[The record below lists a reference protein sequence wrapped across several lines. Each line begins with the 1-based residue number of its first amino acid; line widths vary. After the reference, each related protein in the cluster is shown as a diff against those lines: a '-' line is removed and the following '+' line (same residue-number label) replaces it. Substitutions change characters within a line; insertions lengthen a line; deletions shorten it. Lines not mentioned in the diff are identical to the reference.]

1 MFPVKNRFVIALLA
15 LLGAGFLLISVLSY
29 FVAEHAM
36 DERIAGEIL
45 PLTSD
50 NVYSEIERD
59 LLRSILISS
68 LMASDTF
75 VRDWVTSGEEDPEAI
90 IRYLREIQRE
100 YGTTTAFFVS
110 EDTRH
115 YYHPEGI
122 IKQVDP
128 QDPSDGWYFRARRMT
143 DDYEI
148 NIDHDTADR
157 TRLSIFVNYRVVDS
171 EGRFLGLTGIGL
183 AVEQVVELI
192 ESYERRYSRDI
203 YFVDRN
209 GEVTL
214 ASDESASHPDL
225 QQREGLAKYAT
236 RILANPSA
244 TLTYPNEAGETVFL
258 NSRLVPEFDWYL
270 IVEQSKNE
278 AEGQLLRTL
287 GVNIVLALTITGL
300 ILGLVYVSLNR
311 YQRRLEQM
319 ATTDKLTG
327 AANRHVFQLVFTQI
341 VGNARR
347 RNESVA
353 LVCLDIDNFKDIN
366 DSHGHQVGDGVLRQ
380 FTEVISSVIRESD
393 TLCRW
398 GGDEFLVLMSGC
410 NARQAA
416 EVAEKIRRVVAE
428 RSFSFNGDD
437 VRLSISMG
445 VTEVAMDDGMESA
458 VSRADQALYQAKE
471 SGRNRIASL

>member
-1 MFPVKNRFVIALLA
+1 MLPARNRFVIALLA
-15 LLGAGFLLISVLSY
+15 LLGSGFLLISVLSY
-29 FVAEHAM
+29 FVAEHSM

-68 LMASDTF
+68 LMANDTF
-75 VRDWVTSGEEDPEAI
+75 VRDWVTAGEENADAI
-90 IRYLREIQRE
+90 IRYLSEIQRE

-110 EDTRH
+110 EDTRN
-115 YYHPEGI
+115 YYHPTGI

-128 QDPSDGWYFRARRMT
+128 DDPDDAWYFRARRMN

-157 TRLSIFVNYRVVDS
+157 ARLSIFVNYRVVDAQ
-171 EGRFLGLTGIGL
+171 GRLLGLTGIGL

-203 YFVDRN
+203 YFVDRD
-209 GEVTL
+209 GAVTL
-214 ASDESASHPDL
+214 ASDEEGAHPDL
-225 QQREGLAKYAT
+225 QERPGLEKFAT
-236 RILANPSA
+236 RVLANPSA
-244 TLTYPNEAGETVFL
+244 SLSYENERGETVFL

-287 GVNIVLALTITGL
+287 AVNIILALTITGL
-300 ILGLVYVSLNR
+300 ILGLVYATLNR

-327 AANRHVFQLVFTQI
+327 AANRHVFQILFSQV

-353 LVCLDIDNFKDIN
+353 LLCLDLDGFKAIN
-366 DSHGHQVGDGVLRQ
+366 DRYGHQAGDDVLRQ
-380 FTEVISSVIRESD
+380 FTEVVDRIVRESD

-398 GGDEFLVLMSGC
+398 GGDEFLVLMPGC
-410 NARQAA
+410 NATEAA
-416 EVAEKIRRVVAE
+416 RVAEKIRQAVDE
-428 RSFSFNGDD
+428 RRFTFAGEA
-437 VRLSISMG
+437 VELTISIG
-445 VTEVAMDDGMESA
+445 LTEVAMEDGMNA
-458 VSRADQALYQAKE
+458 ALARADKALYRAKE
-471 SGRNRIASL
+471 AGRNRVASL

>member
-75 VRDWVTSGEEDPEAI
+75 VRDWVTAGEEDPEAI

-110 EDTRH
+110 EDTRN
-115 YYHPEGI
+115 YYHPTGI

-128 QDPSDGWYFRARRMT
+128 QDPADGWYFRARRIT
-143 DDYEI
+143 DEYQI

-183 AVEQVVELI
+183 AVEQVVDLI

-244 TLTYPNEAGETVFL
+244 TLTYRNKAGETVFV

-416 EVAEKIRRVVAE
+416 EVAEKIRRVVEE

-437 VRLSISMG
+437 VRLSISVG